1 MNEPRFIEIEDLK
14 PDYLEAINRL
24 ISQLSTSS
32 HTLTEAELNSLI
44 ASPQSHLYAL
54 EYDEKIIGMVTL
66 CIYQCPT
73 GRKAWIEDVVVDQ
86 NYRGKGYGK
95 VMIDKVIALC
105 RNKGNMTLML
115 TSRPSRIVANQLCFQ
130 LYDFQVLLSVG
141 LRCLQSSCPEWNDR
155 EIGHSRRD
163 LQHS

>member
-24 ISQLSTSS
+24 IAQLSTSS
-32 HTLTEAELNSLI
+32 HTFTEAELNSLI

-66 CIYQCPT
+66 CIYKCPT

-86 NYRGKGYGK
+86 NHRGKGYGK
-95 VMIDKVIALC
+95 LMVRKAMEEC
-105 RNKGNMTLML
+105 QNRGNVTLML
-115 TSRPSRIVANQLCFQ
+115 TSRPSRIVANQL
-130 LYDFQVLLSVG
+130 Y
-141 LRCLQSSCPEWNDR
+141 QSLGFEKR
-155 EIGHSRRD
+155 ETNVYKMKF
-163 LQHS
+163 

>member
-24 ISQLSTSS
+24 IAQLSTSS
-32 HTLTEAELNSLI
+32 HTFTEAELNSLI

-73 GRKAWIEDVVVDQ
+73 GRKAWIDDVVVDQ
-86 NYRGKGYGK
+86 NHRGKGYGK
-95 VMIDKVIALC
+95 LMVRKAMEEC
-105 RNKGNMTLML
+105 QNRGNVTLML
-115 TSRPSRIVANQLCFQ
+115 TSRPSRIVANQL
-130 LYDFQVLLSVG
+130 Y
-141 LRCLQSSCPEWNDR
+141 QSLGFEKR
-155 EIGHSRRD
+155 ETNVYKMKF
-163 LQHS
+163 

>member
-24 ISQLSTSS
+24 IAQLSTSS
-32 HTLTEAELNSLI
+32 HTFIEAELNSLI

-86 NYRGKGYGK
+86 NHRGKGYGK
-95 VMIDKVIALC
+95 LMVRKAMEEC
-105 RNKGNMTLML
+105 QNRGNVTLML
-115 TSRPSRIVANQLCFQ
+115 TSRPSRIVANQL
-130 LYDFQVLLSVG
+130 Y
-141 LRCLQSSCPEWNDR
+141 QSLGFEKR
-155 EIGHSRRD
+155 ETNVYKMKF
-163 LQHS
+163 

>member
-24 ISQLSTSS
+24 IAQLSTSS
-32 HTLTEAELNSLI
+32 HPFTEAELNSLI

-86 NYRGKGYGK
+86 NHRGKGYGK
-95 VMIDKVIALC
+95 LMLRKAMEEC
-105 RNKGNMTLML
+105 QNRGNVTLML
-115 TSRPSRIVANQLCFQ
+115 TSRPSRIVANQL
-130 LYDFQVLLSVG
+130 Y
-141 LRCLQSSCPEWNDR
+141 QSLGFEKR
-155 EIGHSRRD
+155 ETNVYKMKF
-163 LQHS
+163 

>member
-24 ISQLSTSS
+24 IAQLSTSS
-32 HTLTEAELNSLI
+32 HTFTEAELNSLI

-86 NYRGKGYGK
+86 NHRGKGYGK
-95 VMIDKVIALC
+95 LMVRMAMEEC
-105 RNKGNMTLML
+105 QNRGNVTLML
-115 TSRPSRIVANQLCFQ
+115 TSRPSRIVANQL
-130 LYDFQVLLSVG
+130 Y
-141 LRCLQSSCPEWNDR
+141 QSLGFEKR
-155 EIGHSRRD
+155 ETNVYKMKF
-163 LQHS
+163 

>member
-73 GRKAWIEDVVVDQ
+73 GRKAWIEDVVIDEA
-86 NYRGKGYGK
+86 YRGKGLSK
-95 VMIDKVIALC
+95 MLVRHAIDFVKSQGIPA
-105 RNKGNMTLML
+105 LML
-115 TSRPSRIVANQLCFQ
+115 TSNPKRTAANK
-130 LYDFQVLLSVG
+130 LYQTMGFEQKETNVY
-141 LRCLQSSCPEWNDR
+141 RMNC
-155 EIGHSRRD
+155 
-163 LQHS
+163 

>member
-24 ISQLSTSS
+24 IAQLSTCS
-32 HTLTEAELNSLI
+32 HTFTEAELNSLI

-86 NYRGKGYGK
+86 NHRGKGYGK
-95 VMIDKVIALC
+95 LMVRKAMEEC
-105 RNKGNMTLML
+105 QNRGNVTLML
-115 TSRPSRIVANQLCFQ
+115 TSRPSRIVANQL
-130 LYDFQVLLSVG
+130 Y
-141 LRCLQSSCPEWNDR
+141 QSLGFEKR
-155 EIGHSRRD
+155 ETNVYKMKF
-163 LQHS
+163 

>member
-24 ISQLSTSS
+24 IAQLSTSS
-32 HTLTEAELNSLI
+32 HPFTEAELNSLI

-86 NYRGKGYGK
+86 NHRGKGYGK
-95 VMIDKVIALC
+95 LMVRKAMEEC
-105 RNKGNMTLML
+105 QNRGNVTLML
-115 TSRPSRIVANQLCFQ
+115 TSRPSRIVANQL
-130 LYDFQVLLSVG
+130 Y
-141 LRCLQSSCPEWNDR
+141 QSLGFEKR
-155 EIGHSRRD
+155 ETNVYKMKF
-163 LQHS
+163 

>member
-24 ISQLSTSS
+24 IAQLSTCS
-32 HTLTEAELNSLI
+32 HTFTEAELNSLI

-86 NYRGKGYGK
+86 NHRGKGFGK
-95 VMIDKVIALC
+95 LMVRKAMEEC
-105 RNKGNMTLML
+105 QNRGNVTLML
-115 TSRPSRIVANQLCFQ
+115 TSRPSRIVANQL
-130 LYDFQVLLSVG
+130 Y
-141 LRCLQSSCPEWNDR
+141 QSLGFEKR
-155 EIGHSRRD
+155 ETNVYKMKF
-163 LQHS
+163 

>member
-24 ISQLSTSS
+24 IAQLSTSS
-32 HTLTEAELNSLI
+32 HTFTEAELNSLI

-73 GRKAWIEDVVVDQ
+73 GRKACIEDVVVDQ
-86 NYRGKGYGK
+86 NHRGKGYGK
-95 VMIDKVIALC
+95 LMVRKAMEEC
-105 RNKGNMTLML
+105 QNRGNVTLML
-115 TSRPSRIVANQLCFQ
+115 TSRPSRIVANQL
-130 LYDFQVLLSVG
+130 Y
-141 LRCLQSSCPEWNDR
+141 QSLGFEKR
-155 EIGHSRRD
+155 ETNVYKMKF
-163 LQHS
+163 

>member
-24 ISQLSTSS
+24 IAQLSTSS
-32 HTLTEAELNSLI
+32 HTFTEAELNSLI

-86 NYRGKGYGK
+86 NHRGKGYGK
-95 VMIDKVIALC
+95 LMLRKAMEEC
-105 RNKGNMTLML
+105 QNRGNVTLML
-115 TSRPSRIVANQLCFQ
+115 TSCPSRIVANQL
-130 LYDFQVLLSVG
+130 Y
-141 LRCLQSSCPEWNDR
+141 QSLGFEKR
-155 EIGHSRRD
+155 ETNVYKMKF
-163 LQHS
+163 

>member
-1 MNEPRFIEIEDLK
+1 MK

-24 ISQLSTSS
+24 IAQLSTCS
-32 HTLTEAELNSLI
+32 HTFTEAELNSLI

-86 NYRGKGYGK
+86 NHRGKGYGK
-95 VMIDKVIALC
+95 LMVRKAMEEC
-105 RNKGNMTLML
+105 QNRGNVTLML
-115 TSRPSRIVANQLCFQ
+115 TSRPSRIVANQL
-130 LYDFQVLLSVG
+130 Y
-141 LRCLQSSCPEWNDR
+141 QSLGFEKR
-155 EIGHSRRD
+155 ETNVYKMKF
-163 LQHS
+163 

>member
-24 ISQLSTSS
+24 IAQLSTSS
-32 HTLTEAELNSLI
+32 HTFTEAELNSLI

-86 NYRGKGYGK
+86 NHRGKGYGK
-95 VMIDKVIALC
+95 LMLRKAMEEC
-105 RNKGNMTLML
+105 QNRGNVTLML
-115 TSRPSRIVANQLCFQ
+115 TSRPSRIVANQLYQRLGF
-130 LYDFQVLLSVG
+130 
-141 LRCLQSSCPEWNDR
+141 EKR
-155 EIGHSRRD
+155 ETNVYKMKF
-163 LQHS
+163 

>member
-24 ISQLSTSS
+24 VAQLSTSS
-32 HTLTEAELNSLI
+32 HTFTEAELNSLI

-86 NYRGKGYGK
+86 NHRGKGYGK
-95 VMIDKVIALC
+95 LMVRKAMEEC
-105 RNKGNMTLML
+105 QNRGNVTLML
-115 TSRPSRIVANQLCFQ
+115 TSRPSRIVANQL
-130 LYDFQVLLSVG
+130 Y
-141 LRCLQSSCPEWNDR
+141 QSLGFEKR
-155 EIGHSRRD
+155 ETNVYKMKF
-163 LQHS
+163 

>member
-1 MNEPRFIEIEDLK
+1 MNEPSFIEIEDLK

-24 ISQLSTSS
+24 IAQLSTSS
-32 HTLTEAELNSLI
+32 HTFTEAELNSLI

-86 NYRGKGYGK
+86 NHRGKGYGK
-95 VMIDKVIALC
+95 LMLRKAMEEC
-105 RNKGNMTLML
+105 QNRGNVTLML
-115 TSRPSRIVANQLCFQ
+115 TSRPSRIVANQL
-130 LYDFQVLLSVG
+130 Y
-141 LRCLQSSCPEWNDR
+141 QSLGFEKR
-155 EIGHSRRD
+155 ETNVYKMKF
-163 LQHS
+163 

>member
-24 ISQLSTSS
+24 ISQLSTSL
-32 HTLTEAELNSLI
+32 HTLTEEELNSLI

-73 GRKAWIEDVVVDQ
+73 GRKAWIEDVVVDR
-86 NYRGKGYGK
+86 NFRGKGYGK
-95 VMIDKVIALC
+95 LMILQVMELC
-105 RNKGNMTLML
+105 RKRGEVTLML
-115 TSRPSRIVANQLCFQ
+115 TSRPSRVVANQL
-130 LYDFQVLLSVG
+130 Y
-141 LRCLQSSCPEWNDR
+141 QSLGFEKR
-155 EIGHSRRD
+155 ETNVYKMKF
-163 LQHS
+163 

>member
-24 ISQLSTSS
+24 IAQLSTRS
-32 HTLTEAELNSLI
+32 HSFTEAELNSLI

-86 NYRGKGYGK
+86 NHRGKGYGK
-95 VMIDKVIALC
+95 LMVRKAMEEC
-105 RNKGNMTLML
+105 QNRGNVTLML
-115 TSRPSRIVANQLCFQ
+115 TSRPSRIVANQL
-130 LYDFQVLLSVG
+130 
-141 LRCLQSSCPEWNDR
+141 
-155 EIGHSRRD
+155 
-163 LQHS
+163 

>member
-1 MNEPRFIEIEDLK
+1 MKPRFIEIEDLK

-24 ISQLSTSS
+24 IAQLSTSS
-32 HTLTEAELNSLI
+32 HTFTEAELNSLI

-86 NYRGKGYGK
+86 NHRGKGYGK
-95 VMIDKVIALC
+95 LMVRKAMEEC
-105 RNKGNMTLML
+105 QNRGNVTLML
-115 TSRPSRIVANQLCFQ
+115 TSRPSRIVANQL
-130 LYDFQVLLSVG
+130 Y
-141 LRCLQSSCPEWNDR
+141 QSLGFEKR
-155 EIGHSRRD
+155 ETNVYKMKF
-163 LQHS
+163 

>member
-1 MNEPRFIEIEDLK
+1 MK

-24 ISQLSTSS
+24 IAQLSTSS
-32 HTLTEAELNSLI
+32 HTFTEAELNSLI

-86 NYRGKGYGK
+86 NHRGKGYGK
-95 VMIDKVIALC
+95 LMVRKAMEEC
-105 RNKGNMTLML
+105 QNRGNVTLML
-115 TSRPSRIVANQLCFQ
+115 TSRPSRIVANQL
-130 LYDFQVLLSVG
+130 Y
-141 LRCLQSSCPEWNDR
+141 QSLGFEKR
-155 EIGHSRRD
+155 ETNVYKMKF
-163 LQHS
+163 

>member
-24 ISQLSTSS
+24 IAQLSTSS
-32 HTLTEAELNSLI
+32 HTFTEAELNSLI
-44 ASPQSHLYAL
+44 ASPQNHLYAL

-86 NYRGKGYGK
+86 NHRGKGYGK
-95 VMIDKVIALC
+95 LMLRKAMEEC
-105 RNKGNMTLML
+105 QNRGNVTLML
-115 TSRPSRIVANQLCFQ
+115 TSRPSRIVANQL
-130 LYDFQVLLSVG
+130 Y
-141 LRCLQSSCPEWNDR
+141 QSLGFEKR
-155 EIGHSRRD
+155 ETNVYKMKF
-163 LQHS
+163 

>member
-24 ISQLSTSS
+24 IAQLSTSS
-32 HTLTEAELNSLI
+32 HPFTEAELNSLI

-86 NYRGKGYGK
+86 NHRGKGYGK
-95 VMIDKVIALC
+95 LMVRKAMEEC
-105 RNKGNMTLML
+105 QNRGNVTLML
-115 TSRPSRIVANQLCFQ
+115 TSHPSRIVANQL
-130 LYDFQVLLSVG
+130 Y
-141 LRCLQSSCPEWNDR
+141 QSLGFEKR
-155 EIGHSRRD
+155 ETNVYKMKFRNTI
-163 LQHS
+163 

>member
-24 ISQLSTSS
+24 IAQLSTCS
-32 HTLTEAELNSLI
+32 HTFTEAELNSLI

-86 NYRGKGYGK
+86 NHRGKGYGK
-95 VMIDKVIALC
+95 LMVRKAMEEC
-105 RNKGNMTLML
+105 QNRGNVTLML
-115 TSRPSRIVANQLCFQ
+115 TSRPSRIVANQLYQILGF
-130 LYDFQVLLSVG
+130 
-141 LRCLQSSCPEWNDR
+141 EKR
-155 EIGHSRRD
+155 ETNVYKMKF
-163 LQHS
+163 

>member
-32 HTLTEAELNSLI
+32 HILTEAELNSLI

-95 VMIDKVIALC
+95 VMIEKVMELC
-105 RNKGNMTLML
+105 RNKGNVTLML
-115 TSRPSRIVANQLCFQ
+115 TSRPSRMAANQL
-130 LYDFQVLLSVG
+130 Y
-141 LRCLQSSCPEWNDR
+141 QSLGFETR
-155 EIGHSRRD
+155 ETNVYKMSF
-163 LQHS
+163 